1 MYERSKL
8 SDHKFEKGKLI
19 TPMNT
24 IVSEMVKEESWY
36 YGRIPEYVWLGLI
49 ISDGERSVQLEKCR
63 KLLNFLDTI
72 DKNNNV
78 TLPKMSSIFDMDDCE
93 QNEFFTLLSELDVI
107 KVLEPLS
114 LVYSDVSEEFIK
126 AVRGFNS
133 TIENRIEDLNSMI
146 DKLTDHQ
153 SYLSTDI
160 RYLILYKANLSLDFR
175 TPEESA
181 INEAML
187 NYHKTSHDE
196 SVMQM
201 YRSIIRSSE
210 VALAQFGLDESGVNL
225 DFITVFWE
233 KISLLTECELSYIEH
248 DKNDE
253 IDLKEYKNN
262 VYKIL
267 NFLTKLLKETRPLDN
282 KMLVLLGIATYS
294 YKRLVELADHNLENT
309 ISGRTITR
317 SIIENYMMTKY
328 LLKNENEKDDIW
340 REFQDYG
347 IGNFKLLYGRYYEE
361 NPKIENSHIDYNII
375 ELLVSEFKMEEFI
388 DIDTS
393 YFGKGNIRAKFREV
407 DEENLWKFYYDYD
420 SNYEHG
426 LWGAIRESS
435 LLKCTAPGH
444 LYHVVPD
451 IDDLQKLP
459 SVANDC
465 AMIMNKH
472 LELLKNQYNFPQN
485 LWEGL

>member
-19 TPMNT
+19 TPINT
-24 IVSEMVKEESWY
+24 IVSEMVKEKSWY
-36 YGRIPEYVWLGLI
+36 YGRIPEYIWLGLI
-49 ISDGERSVQLEKCR
+49 ISHGERLEQLEKCR
-63 KLLNFLDTI
+63 QILNYLNTT
-72 DKNNNV
+72 DKNNKV
-78 TLPKMSSIFDMDDCE
+78 PLPKMSLIFEMDDSE
-93 QNEFFTLLSELDVI
+93 QNEFYTLLSELNVV
-107 KVLEPLS
+107 KALEPLS
-114 LVYSDVSEEFIK
+114 LIYSDMSEEFIK
-126 AVRGFNS
+126 AVKGHNS
-133 TIENRIEDLNSMI
+133 SIEKRIDDLNSMI

-153 SYLSTDI
+153 SNLSTDI
-160 RYLILYKANLSLDFR
+160 RYLILYKAMLSFNFHTLH
-175 TPEESA
+175 ESA
-181 INEAML
+181 IDEAML
-187 NYHKTSHDE
+187 NYHKTSHDNPI
-196 SVMQM
+196 MQM
-201 YRSIIRSSE
+201 YRPIVRSSE
-210 VALAQFGLDESGVNL
+210 AALAHLGLDEVGVNL
-225 DFITVFWE
+225 DFVTEFWK
-233 KISLLTECELSYIEH
+233 KISLLTECEVFYIKH

-267 NFLTKLLKETRPLDN
+267 NYLTKLLKDTRPLDN

-294 YKRLVELADHNLENT
+294 YKRLIELVDHNLENT

-328 LLKNENEKDDIW
+328 LLKNEKEHDDIW
-340 REFQDYG
+340 GEFQDYG
-347 IGNFKLLYGRYYEE
+347 IGNFKLLHGRYYEE
-361 NPKIENSHIDYNII
+361 KPQIENSHVHYNII
-375 ELLVSEFKMEEFI
+375 EILVSEFKMEEFI

-393 YFGKGNIRAKFREV
+393 YFGKGNIRKKFQEV

-420 SNYEHG
+420 SDYEHG

-435 LLKCTAPGH
+435 LLKCSAPGH
-444 LYHVVPD
+444 LYHVIPD

-465 AMIMNKH
+465 VMVMNKH
-472 LELLKNQYNFPQN
+472 LKLLKDQYNLPDS